1 MIQSQGCEAH
11 KNNSSEF
18 EMKSLI
24 DKATE
29 IRYTTSKAG
38 DVLGQFMSN

>member
-1 MIQSQGCEAH
+1 MVQSQGWEAN
-11 KNNSSEF
+11 KKNSSEL